1 MYLGGIWCRNF
12 RFSPMAK
19 NVQNAIFQIL
29 SFLAK
34 KLQKKKFCKYSQY
47 YLQNILSIL
56 GTQISQIPLEM
67 TDLLIY

>member
-29 SFLAK
+29 SFLPK
-34 KLQKKKFCKYSQY
+34 KLQKKNSANSLIIIYKQFWALWALKFPKF
-47 YLQNILSIL
+47 L
-56 GTQISQIPLEM
+56 
-67 TDLLIY
+67 

>member
-1 MYLGGIWCRNF
+1 MFLGGIWCRNF

-34 KLQKKKFCKYSQY
+34 KLQKKFCKYSHY
-47 YLQNILSIL
+47 NLQNILNIL

-67 TDLLIY
+67 TELLIY